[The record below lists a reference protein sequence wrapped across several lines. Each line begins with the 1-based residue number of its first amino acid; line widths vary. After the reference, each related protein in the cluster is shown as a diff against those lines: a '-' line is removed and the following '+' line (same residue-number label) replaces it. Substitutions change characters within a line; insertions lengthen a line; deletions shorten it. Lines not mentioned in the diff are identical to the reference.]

1 MRVLFDECSG
11 ERTSEAVMRGARF
24 FHTVDLLALD
34 ERERTV
40 AFDHPCPCV
49 AGAAAG
55 SKCSLGRAR
64 GRLPRL
70 LRARLSSGWPGAP
83 TGDGERPVHWA
94 PSHSLGCSS

>member
-1 MRVLFDECSG
+1 MLPEVREVFAALQAYVA
-11 ERTSEAVMRGARF
+11 AVRQGG
-24 FHTVDLLALD
+24 TW
-34 ERERTV
+34 
-40 AFDHPCPCV
+40 
-49 AGAAAG
+49 
-55 SKCSLGRAR
+55 SKCPPWHAR